1 MGREALCFVFIASL
15 STSIC
20 IKMMNIFLPYLQEV
34 TGITMTAF
42 QEVSMPLLRYKLGNV
57 AWDTNIQAIHSC
69 QNQIW
74 PAECAQAQTC
84 NYFFSVHDDF
94 QISTQQN

>member
-1 MGREALCFVFIASL
+1 MSREAFCFVFIASL

-34 TGITMTAF
+34 TGITMAAF
-42 QEVSMPLLRYKLGNV
+42 QEVSMPLLRYKVGNV
-57 AWDTNIQAIHSC
+57 AWNTNIQAIHSC

-74 PAECAQAQTC
+74 PAECAKAQTC
-84 NYFFSVHDDF
+84 NYVFSVHDDL

>member
-1 MGREALCFVFIASL
+1 MKMGREALCFVFIASL

-42 QEVSMPLLRYKLGNV
+42 QEVSMPLL
-57 AWDTNIQAIHSC
+57 
-69 QNQIW
+69 
-74 PAECAQAQTC
+74 
-84 NYFFSVHDDF
+84 
-94 QISTQQN
+94 